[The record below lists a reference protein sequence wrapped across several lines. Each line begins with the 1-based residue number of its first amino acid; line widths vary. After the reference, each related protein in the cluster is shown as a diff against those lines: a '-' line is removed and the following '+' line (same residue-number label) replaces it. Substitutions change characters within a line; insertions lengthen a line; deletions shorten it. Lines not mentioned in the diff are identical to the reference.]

1 MELIELIEQHFARLG
16 TLHVEED
23 LEARVEAVIGDLLP
37 DLAQLLLVDLVHL
50 HLAPPAQRVEQ
61 LHRKLLRLRHP
72 CIPNSDAVRNCSNW
86 GVVSCWF
93 AARGV
98 EGGGYEPMHSGKSS
112 RER

>member
-16 TLHVEED
+16 ALHVEED

-86 GVVSCWF
+86 GGSIVLVCCKGSRGGWLRTYALREVV
-93 AARGV
+93 A
-98 EGGGYEPMHSGKSS
+98 
-112 RER
+112 